1 MTGSTQHSYA
11 FMGFDSRLRLRH
23 RSGSRHLKNSGTNP
37 SGSELS
43 VVEPILTCWGQA
55 KCVILCDFPI
65 KLKHSSK
72 GEHNPLWK
80 SPLSYHDCMI
90 LHMQLYIYICIYIYI
105 YTYWAEPSTFLY
117 IHIYIY
123 IYTYM
128 HTYVEDFPSGV
139 YYCSFSGMYFWAH
152 HCFDVLSGGFLGIM
166 VTLCVL
172 LGAWQLDSTQ
182 PVAGV
187 GIGICWEVLT

>member
-90 LHMQLYIYICIYIYI
+90 LHMQLYIYI

-117 IHIYIY
+117 IPIYIY
-123 IYTYM
+123 IHAYI
-128 HTYVEDFPSGV
+128 
-139 YYCSFSGMYFWAH
+139 C
-152 HCFDVLSGGFLGIM
+152 GGFPKRCLLLLFFRYVFLG
-166 VTLCVL
+166 TSL
-172 LGAWQLDSTQ
+172 LRRPQWRLPGDYGYSVCAARS
-182 PVAGV
+182 
-187 GIGICWEVLT
+187 LTA

>member
-90 LHMQLYIYICIYIYI
+90 LHMQLYIYMCIYIYI

-123 IYTYM
+123 I
-128 HTYVEDFPSGV
+128 HTCIHMWRISQAVFITALFQVCISGHIIASTSSV
-139 YYCSFSGMYFWAH
+139 AASWGLW
-152 HCFDVLSGGFLGIM
+152 L
-166 VTLCVL
+166 LCVCCSE
-172 LGAWQLDSTQ
+172 LDSLTRRSRWQ
-182 PVAGV
+182 VLELEYV
-187 GIGICWEVLT
+187 GKS